1 MRLERSDA
9 VGWNRG
15 AVGLHG
21 AAVIEGNVCHRSQQL
36 AVARDPRAGCCRIQL
51 SALPLDLLIPTVGPD
66 TPIHT
71 EGRVY
76 RESLGGS
83 MDLEMRLSRSELPLD
98 PAWDLC
104 LGSGG
109 GAWVSSPHAVEMLEV
124 PIAESAGLRITSAF
138 LGVQVLSSQP
148 RLVMG

>member
-9 VGWNRG
+9 AGWNQG
-15 AVGLHG
+15 ALGLHG
-21 AAVIEGNVCHRSQQL
+21 AAVIEGNACHRSQQL

-51 SALPLDLLIPTVGPD
+51 SALPLDLLIPIVGPD
-66 TPIHT
+66 TPIRT

-76 RESLGGS
+76 REPLEGS
-83 MDLEMRLSRSELPLD
+83 TDLEMHLGRYEQPLD

-109 GAWVSSPHAVEMLEV
+109 GAWVSSPQTVEMLEV